1 MTKLSDDEQL
11 IVDNYF
17 SYAIIEMQ
25 EGIPRYVLEEVLD
38 YYEDLEDYLP
48 CAGIKKALDWYD
60 TNKLVRNMYIKDK
73 ENEL

>member
-17 SYAIIEMQ
+17 SYAIIEIQ

-60 TNKLVRNMYIKDK
+60 TNKLVRNMYIKD
-73 ENEL
+73 EE